1 MRVITVLITVLLFA
15 ATADASRHKTVS
27 PRNISSRHRVAANR
41 HHLAAANRHRIAAT
55 VTAYT
60 PAPRENGGRGTK
72 SGTAI
77 GTRIRPGI
85 VAVSRDLLRQGWSYG
100 DRVHIEGLGVFIIED
115 TMHQRYR
122 RSIDVAVPN
131 LAAAEKIGKRRD
143 IVVTLLEETIEN
155 GS

>member
-1 MRVITVLITVLLFA
+1 MRVITVVIAVFLFA
-15 ATADASRHKTVS
+15 ATAHATKHKNVS
-27 PRNISSRHRVAANR
+27 IRNHSSRP
-41 HHLAAANRHRIAAT
+41 RIAAT

-60 PAPRENGGRGTK
+60 PDPRENGGKGTK

-100 DRVHIEGLGVFIIED
+100 DKVHIEGLGVFTIED

-131 LAAAEKIGKRRD
+131 HAAAEKIGKRRD
-143 IVVTLLEETIEN
+143 IVVTLLEGNSEQ

>member
-1 MRVITVLITVLLFA
+1 MRVVIALITVFLLT
-15 ATADASRHKTVS
+15 ATAEASKHKTVHA
-27 PRNISSRHRVAANR
+27 RNNSS
-41 HHLAAANRHRIAAT
+41 RHRIAAT

-85 VAVSRDLLRQGWSYG
+85 VAVSRDLLRSGWSFG
-100 DRVHIEGLGVFIIED
+100 DKVHIEGLGVFTIED

-122 RSIDVAVPN
+122 HSIDVAVPN
-131 LAAAEKIGKRRD
+131 MAAAEKIGKRRD
-143 IVVTLLEETIEN
+143 IVVTLLEGESGTGI
-155 GS
+155 

>member
-1 MRVITVLITVLLFA
+1 MKVTTGILVVLLFA
-15 ATADASRHKTVS
+15 VTAHCATDRI
-27 PRNISSRHRVAANR
+27 ISSGK
-41 HHLAAANRHRIAAT
+41 LFSKKRIAAT

-60 PAPRENGGRGTK
+60 PDPRENGGPGTK

-100 DRVHIEGLGVFIIED
+100 DKVHIEGMGVFTIED

-131 LAAAEKIGKRRD
+131 HAAAEKIGKRRD
-143 IVVTLLEETIEN
+143 IVVTLLEDDSEK